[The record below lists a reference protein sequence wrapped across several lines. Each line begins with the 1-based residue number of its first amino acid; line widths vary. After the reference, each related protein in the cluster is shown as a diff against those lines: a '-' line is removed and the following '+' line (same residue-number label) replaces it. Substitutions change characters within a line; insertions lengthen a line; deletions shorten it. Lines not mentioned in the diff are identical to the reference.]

1 MIRASDALV
10 CVVCLW
16 SEMIRRLYMLG
27 KMAESYFLLNVER
40 VAKLS
45 FLSIFSRPHI
55 FLWAESLW
63 GELLGV

>member
-1 MIRASDALV
+1 
-10 CVVCLW
+10 
-16 SEMIRRLYMLG
+16 MLG

-45 FLSIFSRPHI
+45 FFSIFSHPHI

-63 GELLGV
+63 GELLEV

>member
-1 MIRASDALV
+1 
-10 CVVCLW
+10 
-16 SEMIRRLYMLG
+16 MLG

-45 FLSIFSRPHI
+45 FLSIFSHPHI

-63 GELLGV
+63 GELLEV